1 MKKSEAVQF
10 LAKVISPFYNEKEF
24 LKKEILL
31 LNEDD
36 WELVIALANKHQ
48 IVTNLLYALEQKELL
63 SLISDKMLLAYL
75 KEIYTLNK
83 RRNENILLQTQKI
96 VELLQKESIETVL
109 LKGTALLAQEYYDN
123 IALRVMLDID
133 ILVEERSLF
142 KAIDILKKS
151 GYKEIKKSELFFDWH
166 HYNRL
171 YHPQEMTSLEL
182 HRYPLSTHRLFPKDL
197 KKNIHLIKS
206 KNLES
211 YVFTIN
217 YELIHIFLHSQISH
231 RYHKKFF
238 LDIRH
243 FIDFV
248 TLVFKYKEKIDFDFI
263 NSYMKEQNLEKEWNE
278 YCYIL
283 QELFKVDFPFEVHK
297 SRYYLK
303 KAFYFL
309 DNSNFFFSKVY
320 KIRNNL
326 LDYFNFHTLQKR
338 YNFNHKSLYYFY
350 LFRYLIYGMGKF
362 LTDRKKREYF
372 IKDLTKKRM

>member
-10 LAKVISPFYNEKEF
+10 LAKVISPFYDEKEF

-48 IVTNLLYALEQKELL
+48 IVTNLLYALKQKELL

-96 VELLQKESIETVL
+96 VELLQKENIETVL

-133 ILVEERSLF
+133 ILVEEKSLF

-283 QELFKVDFPFEVHK
+283 QELFIVDFPFKIKK
-297 SRYYLK
+297 SKFYLNK
-303 KAFYFL
+303 SFYFL
-309 DNSNFFFSKVY
+309 DNSNSFFVKSCKM
-320 KIRNNL
+320 KNAL
-326 LDYFNFHTLQKR
+326 LGYLGYYNLQKR
-338 YNFNHKSLYYFY
+338 YHFKSKLFYYI
-350 LFRYLIYGMGKF
+350 YLIKHLLWGINKF
-362 LTDRKKREYF
+362 LFDKEKRKIFFKG
-372 IKDLTKKRM
+372 IK